1 MFSRLVT
8 GAIVGLLAIA
18 FAGVEA
24 QSVEKVTIGN
34 ARIIVKTVTG
44 TFEADFRHINLMDDI
59 YHNELIETG
68 KESSTELIF
77 LDETKLALGPNSS
90 LTLDKFVYD
99 PEPGKSSFIMTA
111 TAGVFRFV
119 SGKLPK
125 DSYTIHTP
133 TATIGIRGTAFT
145 LVVLP
150 GSSSG
155 DGPDLTVNITV
166 EDGVAKI
173 TNCRGQHVSL
183 DRSGPS
189 TTITGSADGTCSAPT
204 TPGPQPSEIA
214 ALLSGLRLAWQ

>member
-24 QSVEKVTIGN
+24 RAVEKVTIGN
-34 ARIIVKTVTG
+34 ARVIVKTVTG
-44 TFEADFRHINLMDDI
+44 TFEADFRHINLLDDI

-77 LDETKLALGPNSS
+77 LDENSS

-99 PEPGKSSFIMTA
+99 PEPGKSSFVMTA

-145 LVVLP
+145 LVILP

-155 DGPDLTVNITV
+155 DGLDLTVNITV
-166 EDGVAKI
+166 EDGVAEI

-204 TPGPQPSEIA
+204 TPGPQPSEMA